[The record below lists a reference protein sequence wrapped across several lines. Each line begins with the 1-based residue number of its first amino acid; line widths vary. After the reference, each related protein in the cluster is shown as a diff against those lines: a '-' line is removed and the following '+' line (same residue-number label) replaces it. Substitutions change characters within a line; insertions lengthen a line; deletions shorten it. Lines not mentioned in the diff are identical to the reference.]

1 MSTRPRSHRAVR
13 PPSTRAINPS
23 RVSRAAVAVASAI
36 ALLAGALAFAAPGFS
51 ADSSTSTAS
60 TATRTGEQSLWPL
73 TAKPGTLVDP
83 DRTAVELGVRF
94 SASVDGSV
102 TGLRFYKSRANTG
115 THTGSLWSA
124 DGKKLAGLT
133 FTNET
138 SSGWQTARFAKPVAM
153 KAGTTYVVSYHTTVG
168 AYSVDE
174 RYFDK
179 PHTSGVLT
187 APGTT
192 NGVYKYGASGFPA
205 KTFRGSNYWVD
216 PLFVPSSSTT
226 SATTSAAPT
235 TTSAAPTTTTSAA
248 PTTTTSPAPTTTS
261 AAPTTTSAAPT
272 TTTSSTPTPT
282 PVTGWPTTSTT
293 GVQPGVTLQDVGG
306 SVTLSTPGMV
316 FENKIVHGTIS
327 VKADN
332 VTIRNVKVVG
342 PVTGFAA
349 IEVRWW
355 EGISGAVIE
364 HVELAGPGDTDVAA
378 IGNGGYTARNVNI
391 HGYGDGFRAEKDVV
405 IQDSIIWDLTGPS
418 WAHFD
423 AIQTT
428 GAENIKIVHNRIEN
442 QNDQTACI
450 QLGNEFGP
458 IKNVVIDRNLM
469 AGGGYSFYGGWGGDM
484 AKNPVS
490 NISVTNNVWS
500 KKFFPNG
507 GSYGPV
513 AYFNPDGPGMVWS
526 NNTWTDGTPVKP

>member
-1 MSTRPRSHRAVR
+1 MSNRPRSHRAVR
-13 PPSTRAINPS
+13 PRASRPMTTTRAA
-23 RVSRAAVAVASAI
+23 RASVAVGTAI
-36 ALLAGALAFAAPGFS
+36 ALLAGVLAFAAPGFG
-51 ADSSTSTAS
+51 ADGSSTAGV
-60 TATRTGEQSLWPL
+60 ATTQTSEQSLWPL
-73 TAKPGTLVDP
+73 SAKPGTLTDP
-83 DRTAVELGVRF
+83 DRKAVELGVRF
-94 SASVDGSV
+94 SASVEGTV
-102 TGLRFYKSRANTG
+102 TGIRFYKSAKNSG

-138 SSGWQTARFAKPVAM
+138 SSGWQTARFAKPVAV
-153 KAGTTYVVSYHTTVG
+153 KAGTTYVVSYHTKVG

-174 RYFDK
+174 GYFDK
-179 PHTSGVLT
+179 PRTSGVLT
-187 APGTT
+187 APGRA
-192 NGVYKYGASGFPA
+192 NGVYKYGQPGFPT

-216 PLFVPSSSTT
+216 PLFVPSSSPT
-226 SATTSAAPT
+226 SSTTSAAPT

-248 PTTTTSPAPTTTS
+248 PATTS

-272 TTTSSTPTPT
+272 TPTPA
-282 PVTGWPTTSTT
+282 PVAGWPTTSNT

-306 SVTLSTPGMV
+306 SVSLSTPGMV

-342 PVTGFAA
+342 SVTGFAA

-364 HVELAGPGDTDVAA
+364 HVELAGPGNTDVAA

-428 GAENIKIVHNRIEN
+428 GAENIKIIHNRIEN

-500 KKFFPNG
+500 KKYFPNG

-513 AYFNPDGPGMVWS
+513 AYFNPNGPGMVWS